1 MNGREA
7 ITIYG
12 TNSATNIHKL
22 SADDLDLFWQLVD
35 MDICEYAITI
45 VNVVID
51 TDLKYVMRKSAQ
63 IITAL
68 KKSSDPAKTYL
79 KVITTLAKARAKR
92 PQVLKQFN
100 ENQAANEEDLNFW
113 PKDMQQDSYVESG
126 DFVVQVNTNI
136 DEPTFE
142 NPNIE
147 VVEEME
153 RQVEKI
159 VTNYTYLTNTEKSA
173 LLCKIGKSQAYP
185 LPMFNDAGIRH
196 IGYRALIKKR
206 LQSKALIDTS

>member
-1 MNGREA
+1 MNGKEA

-35 MDICEYAITI
+35 MDICEYAITK

-100 ENQAANEEDLNFW
+100 ENQAVNDEDLNFW

-126 DFVVQVNTNI
+126 DFVVQVNTNM
-136 DEPTFE
+136 DGATFE
-142 NPNIE
+142 NPSIE
-147 VVEEME
+147 VVEELE
-153 RQVEKI
+153 RQLEKL
-159 VTNYTYLTNTEKSA
+159 VNNYTYLTNTEKSA
-173 LLCKIGKSQAYP
+173 LLYKIGKSQAHP
-185 LPMFNDAGIRH
+185 LPLFNDTGIRH

-206 LQSKALIDTS
+206 LKQK